1 MMKLTPLN
9 YDYVN
14 RISKMKGMNMMTPVE
29 YKNHVNISNADLFS
43 NVFVLVVLTGA
54 IVYLIMTGDQP

>member
-1 MMKLTPLN
+1 MNKLSPLN

-29 YKNHVNISNADLFS
+29 YKHHTNISNADLAS
-43 NVFVLVVLTGA
+43 NVFVLVVLA
-54 IVYLIMTGDQP
+54 IVIFYFIITGDQP